1 MRLRI
6 EAEIDLT
13 KTPPLEDADMRMA
26 DVARALSRF
35 GFDKV
40 KVSIVA
46 DEEIAHGD

>member
-6 EAEIDLT
+6 EAEIELI
-13 KTPPLEDADMRMA
+13 KTPSPDDVDMRMA

-46 DEEIAHGD
+46 DEEVAHGD